1 MLFQEGHPSLQENV
15 AAANNSL
22 RVADNAQVAFGSGH
36 GHVQASFIAQEADF
50 AVAVAPHE
58 TQDDGFFLP
67 ALEAVD
73 AA

>member
-1 MLFQEGHPSLQENV
+1 MTPVKTTRENINREHV
-15 AAANNSL
+15 YRGKL
-22 RVADNAQVAFGSGH
+22 T
-36 GHVQASFIAQEADF
+36 VQASFIAQEADF